1 MLLSEVL
8 CKERNNIDIIR
19 LIAACAVIFAHADA
33 IVGEVPSD
41 CIYDFLTFD
50 YSGHVAVKLFFFL
63 SGLVVTNSLLSKRNI
78 FQFAVARICRI
89 MPALAVVLGLWA
101 FVLGPMLTTLS
112 LGAYFSS
119 SVVYTYFF
127 EGILLKITYALPG
140 VYADMANSSINAS
153 IWVVPYEMLAYV
165 WLGVFFI
172 VGVFRFRI
180 VPVLLTL
187 FLLYETLSGSSWVSS
202 TDIIAAGV
210 NKFLLCF
217 AFGSLIAVFK
227 DRLRIT
233 LPLVI
238 GLCVAYW
245 LSRGTM
251 AAELFFYPTLFIS
264 SLYISTLKWM
274 LLLKP
279 TADISYGVYLW
290 GWPAQQLMH
299 LWFPDGGKIFNW
311 LAATVLAMLF
321 GYASWHLIE
330 KHFIRW
336 GAAIGKLPWP
346 EMLYQKLGDKRG
358 SKVVRGMF
366 AILGCNSG
374 R

>member
-1 MLLSEVL
+1 MLLSEL
-8 CKERNNIDIIR
+8 LRKEHNNIDILR
-19 LIAACAVIFAHADA
+19 LIAACAVIFAHADT
-33 IVGEVPSD
+33 VLGNTPTD
-41 CIYDFLTFD
+41 FIYDFLRFD

-112 LGAYFSS
+112 LNVYFSS
-119 SVVYTYFF
+119 STAYAYFF

-140 VYADMANSSINAS
+140 VYATMPNSSINAS
-153 IWVVPYEMLAYV
+153 IWVVPYEMFAYL
-165 WLGVFFI
+165 WLGIFFI
-172 VGVFRFRI
+172 AGVFRFRMA
-180 VPVLLTL
+180 PVLLIL
-187 FLLYETLSGSSWVSS
+187 FLLYETASGSSRIFSN
-202 TDIIAAGV
+202 DMMAAGV

-217 AFGSLIAVFK
+217 AFGALLVVFK

-233 LPLVI
+233 LPLVV
-238 GLCVAYW
+238 GLCAAYW

-251 AAELFFYPTLFIS
+251 AAELFFYPALCIT
-264 SLYISTLKWM
+264 SLYISSLRLA

-279 TADISYGVYLW
+279 TSDISYGVYLW

-299 LWFPDGGKIFNW
+299 LWFPDEGKIFNW
-311 LAATVLAMLF
+311 VTATVLALLF

-336 GAAIGKLPWP
+336 GGAVGKLSWS
-346 EMLYQKLGDKRG
+346 EMRCRRIDANLGRKAVCRIFA
-358 SKVVRGMF
+358 MF
-366 AILGCNSG
+366 GCNSG